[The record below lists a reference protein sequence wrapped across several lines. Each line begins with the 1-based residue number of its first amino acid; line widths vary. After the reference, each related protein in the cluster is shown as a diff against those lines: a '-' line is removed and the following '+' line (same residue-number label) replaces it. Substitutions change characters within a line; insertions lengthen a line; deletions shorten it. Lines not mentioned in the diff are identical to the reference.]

1 MTKGRI
7 CEFNP
12 AAEQTFGF
20 ARKKV
25 LGKLLAET
33 IIPHRYREA
42 HAIGLSRFLATG
54 KARVMGRRIELSAL
68 RADGSEFP
76 CELTITLTRIA
87 GRPLFTAYLRDI
99 GVRVRAERRQAAQ
112 FAVTRVLAEARTL
125 AEAAPQILRAVCES
139 LGWDLGVIWRVTGDE
154 LVCVE
159 LWHAEDANFPEFVAS
174 TRAGSFTPGQGL
186 PGKIWTDA
194 KPVWLPD
201 VTRDRN
207 FPRAKVAGKCGLR
220 AAFGFPVRLGSN
232 VLGVVEF
239 FSREIREPD
248 AELLEIFA
256 AIGAQ
261 IGLFI
266 ERRRAEDELRAL
278 NADLERRVA
287 ARTRE
292 LATAKE
298 QVERALAAEQEIGM
312 LKSSFISTVTHEFR
326 TPLGVIL
333 SSAEMLQHYFERLEA
348 TERNEQLQTINDA
361 VQRMA
366 ALMEE
371 VLLFHKVEGGMSE
384 LNIEEHDFAGL
395 CQRIANEVASATA
408 HRCEIGCRPAARL
421 PVARF
426 DERLVRHI
434 LVNLLNNAVKYS
446 EPGSPGGTPRQA
458 CGSGT
463 PCLTIRDRGHRHP
476 GGGFAIALR
485 AVPSREQRRPPVRH
499 GARALDR
506 QALRRSSWRRTR
518 HRKRSWQRHHR
529 HAQAPRIRLNSHSPV
544 HTPTLEAMKTI
555 LLIEDEPQMRRN
567 VLRMLELE
575 GYKAIGAEDGFAGVD
590 AATRERPDL
599 ILCDVT
605 MPGLDGYGVLAKL
618 RERPA
623 HRDDPVH
630 LPHRERR
637 EGDVRAGMN
646 LGADDY
652 LVKPVAIK
660 ELLAA
665 MQARFERT
673 KLATR
678 AGRQAWRSI
687 PPHRS
692 RSSASRDAKPKCCFG
707 SRRAR
712 RTRRSGIILEAA
724 TATVKKHVERVLEKL
739 GAENRQSAALRAIEV
754 LSGG

>member
-1 MTKGRI
+1 MPPPKAISHSGLDATLRTIIAAALDCIVVMDDEGRI

-20 ARKKV
+20 ARRKV

-33 IIPHRYREA
+33 IIPQRYREA
-42 HAIGLSRFLATG
+42 HANGLRRFLATG
-54 KARVMGRRIELSAL
+54 EARVMGRRIELSAL

-99 GVRVRAERRQAAQ
+99 DVRVRAERRQAAQ

-139 LGWDLGVIWRVTGDE
+139 LGWDLGAIWGVAGDA

-159 LWHAEDANFPEFVAS
+159 LWHTEGANFPEFVAS
-174 TRAGSFTPGQGL
+174 TRVSSFTPGQGL

-194 KPVWLPD
+194 EPVWLPD
-201 VTRDRN
+201 VRRDRN
-207 FPRAKVAGKCGLR
+207 FPRAKVAAKCGLR

-408 HRCEIGCRPAARL
+408 HRCEIGCRPARL

-446 EPGSPGGTPRQA
+446 EPGSSVEFRVKRAGRDA
-458 CGSGT
+458 V
-463 PCLTIRDRGHRHP
+463 LTIRDRG
-476 GGGFAIALR
+476 
-485 AVPSREQRRPPVRH
+485 
-499 GARALDR
+499 
-506 QALRRSSWRRTR
+506 
-518 HRKRSWQRHHR
+518 
-529 HAQAPRIRLNSHSPV
+529 
-544 HTPTLEAMKTI
+544 
-555 LLIEDEPQMRRN
+555 
-567 VLRMLELE
+567 
-575 GYKAIGAEDGFAGVD
+575 IGIPAED
-590 AATRERPDL
+590 
-599 ILCDVT
+599 
-605 MPGLDGYGVLAKL
+605 
-618 RERPA
+618 
-623 HRDDPVH
+623 
-630 LPHRERR
+630 LPSLFVPFRR
-637 EGDVRAGMN
+637 GNNVG
-646 LGADDY
+646 
-652 LVKPVAIK
+652 
-660 ELLAA
+660 
-665 MQARFERT
+665 
-673 KLATR
+673 
-678 AGRQAWRSI
+678 
-687 PPHRS
+687 
-692 RSSASRDAKPKCCFG
+692 
-707 SRRAR
+707 
-712 RTRRSGIILEAA
+712 RRSGTGLGLSIVKRCVDLHGGALDIESEVGKGT
-724 TATVKKHVERVLEKL
+724 TATLKL
-739 GAENRQSAALRAIEV
+739 PVFA
-754 LSGG
+754 